1 MQIDQHAAPGNVS
14 FGHVKPSR
22 DGAVD
27 VVERRVRLR
36 QIEQHA
42 SEAEIGFVVTGL
54 QRQDAA
60 ERNDGLVRA
69 IQGRECIAETA
80 VRLDEAGSIAIAFR

>member
-1 MQIDQHAAPGNVS
+1 
-14 FGHVKPSR
+14 
-22 DGAVD
+22 
-27 VVERRVRLR
+27 
-36 QIEQHA
+36 
-42 SEAEIGFVVTGL
+42 VTGL